1 MYLFVGIYYIYVYWY
16 LLISQKL
23 ISEKSLRN
31 VWLLAINFRRYL
43 AKDSDLNKLYRIV
56 DKDSKGIII

>member
-1 MYLFVGIYYIYVYWY
+1 M
-16 LLISQKL
+16 